1 MILFDAIQEEVEDLL
16 NENIRL
22 IKLDK
27 CNSWGELVNQMV
39 KYKDIFV

>member
-1 MILFDAIQEEVEDLL
+1 MILFDAMQEETEDLL

-27 CNSWGELVNQMV
+27 CNGWCELVNQMV
-39 KYKDIFV
+39 KYENIFV